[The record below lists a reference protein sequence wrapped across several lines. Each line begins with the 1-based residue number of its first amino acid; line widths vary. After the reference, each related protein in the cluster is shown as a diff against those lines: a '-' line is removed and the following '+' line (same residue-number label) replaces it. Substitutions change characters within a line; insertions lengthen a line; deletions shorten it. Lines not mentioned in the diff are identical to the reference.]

1 MVMSMSAVYSVKQPC
16 IKLLISKCF
25 IQGCLVSGAIIGET
39 DKCFCHKYD
48 TCSDLY
54 KLINLHGIIA
64 YKVYK
69 IN

>member
-48 TCSDLY
+48 SWCHLV
-54 KLINLHGIIA
+54 LLF
-64 YKVYK
+64 
-69 IN
+69 

>member
-1 MVMSMSAVYSVKQPC
+1 MVLSMSAVYSVKQPC

-48 TCSDLY
+48 SWRHLFLLFRFSY
-54 KLINLHGIIA
+54 GSALL
-64 YKVYK
+64 
-69 IN
+69 